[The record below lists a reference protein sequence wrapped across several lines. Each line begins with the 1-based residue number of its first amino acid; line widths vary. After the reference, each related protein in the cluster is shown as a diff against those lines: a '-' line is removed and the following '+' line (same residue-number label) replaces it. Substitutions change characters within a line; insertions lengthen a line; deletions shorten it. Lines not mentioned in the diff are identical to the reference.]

1 MHVKL
6 ARVINDRPSC
16 VNTRV
21 QFRRPLNRAESNDPC
36 EPSAESVNREGGKA
50 GPGVAGSEPRVS
62 RQAA

>member
-6 ARVINDRPSC
+6 ARVINDKPSC

-36 EPSAESVNREGGKA
+36 EPMRAEC
-50 GPGVAGSEPRVS
+50 GVGEPRGRQGGAGRS
-62 RQAA
+62 RK